1 MRIACPAC
9 AAAYEVPDRLLAG
22 APRLLRCARCGASFS
37 LPAQAAPAPAEP
49 PAEPEPTAAASPP
62 PQPDSTSGAAPEPL
76 PPEPVAPEDAAPP
89 AEPAATPAPEEPAPQ
104 PLARRVEEAPPPDA
118 LAWAWAASVAVVVLG
133 ALALVVFRA
142 RVMEAWPPSTR
153 LFAALGLS

>member
-22 APRLLRCARCGASFS
+22 APRMLRCARCGASFA
-37 LPAQAAPAPAEP
+37 LPTAPAPAEAP
-49 PAEPEPTAAASPP
+49 PDPAPP
-62 PQPDSTSGAAPEPL
+62 PEAPSVAAPAPDPP
-76 PPEPVAPEDAAPP
+76 PPEPPEPEATAPDDPP
-89 AEPAATPAPEEPAPQ
+89 PESPAADEPRPQ

-118 LAWAWAASVAVVVLG
+118 LAWAWAGSVAVVALG
-133 ALALVVFRA
+133 ALALLVFRT